1 MAAVACRCGGAAR
14 LGPRRLAEGG
24 ALAGQF
30 PGHPQTARRATGR
43 DDGAAFA
50 EVCARLQA
58 QVPPPV
64 PPPRWAPVREHFPQ
78 IAIVDGS
85 TLEALRKKTQV
96 LQERVGLVWGAR

>member
-43 DDGAAFA
+43 DDGAALCGSL
-50 EVCARLQA
+50 CAA
-58 QVPPPV
+58 PGPGAPPA

-96 LQERVGLVWGAR
+96 LQERVGLVLGAR